1 MRDEASVATFSRLAP
16 DSRLIEVRVR
26 ASEQMRRNRRGSRD
40 SDDHH
45 EESKYRNHIKS
56 NLAAVDY
63 YPTPI
68 FDNDTTGDDTAKEFA
83 KQCLL
88 PFFADDLQRL
98 TNMVRPVPA
107 FPRPGISLRHVLNIS
122 QQPGGLTL
130 CTSLFQSH
138 FTEN

>member
-1 MRDEASVATFSRLAP
+1 MKEAGHRELP
-16 DSRLIEVRVR
+16 D
-26 ASEQMRRNRRGSRD
+26 RRGSRD
-40 SDDHH
+40 SDDDHH

-98 TNMVRPVPA
+98 TNMVRPTLRAVLRLVEIA
-107 FPRPGISLRHVLNIS
+107 GARTQDIRIMVVAGFPVHRGRELLRQCGFSEVNI
-122 QQPGGLTL
+122 QRLLVFDGA
-130 CTSLFQSH
+130 
-138 FTEN
+138 

>member
-1 MRDEASVATFSRLAP
+1 MKEAGHRELP
-16 DSRLIEVRVR
+16 D
-26 ASEQMRRNRRGSRD
+26 RRGSRD
-40 SDDHH
+40 SDDDHH

-98 TNMVRPVPA
+98 TNME
-107 FPRPGISLRHVLNIS
+107 VLH
-122 QQPGGLTL
+122 GL
-130 CTSLFQSH
+130 SR
-138 FTEN
+138 